1 MRNGEDS
8 RVPLGGLSVSP
19 GCFHGRCCAQ
29 AWRHHVWVPCPFP
42 FPEREPLEVAG
53 VSQSL

>member
-8 RVPLGGLSVSP
+8 RVPLRGLSVSP

-29 AWRHHVWVPCPFP
+29 ALRHHVWVPCPFP